1 MRFLKRSLLSSTR
14 FIRFRFLCREDTVHK
29 NIATIWDVLHKPWDL
44 IKVKLSSS
52 WFLNDEIRHSCL
64 RNLTN
69 WVFLS
74 LWWFWVQDH
83 LNNAVLTL
91 IKVKMSSDWIFEQK
105 FFCFDFWLA
114 SGKANRAGS
123 QHLPGGELWKMS
135 KILTLRPNITFGL
148 FNFAPTVGYKQS
160 LMSSSSLFR
169 FQTLL
174 VKHSPKFWHR

>member
-1 MRFLKRSLLSSTR
+1 MRSSNR
-14 FIRFRFLCREDTVHK
+14 FFRFRFLCREDTVHK

-91 IKVKMSSDWIFEQK
+91 IKVKMSSIFSINRHIDE
-105 FFCFDFWLA
+105 FAICFYFCKVEFTSMVPANLNFSVFCSKSAFGPKL
-114 SGKANRAGS
+114 KAGVDATILEGS
-123 QHLPGGELWKMS
+123 YA
-135 KILTLRPNITFGL
+135 TT
-148 FNFAPTVGYKQS
+148 
-160 LMSSSSLFR
+160 
-169 FQTLL
+169 
-174 VKHSPKFWHR
+174 